1 MKPRDPLEPWLI
13 AGMAAIWVLAV
24 VVAVV
29 VVIDR
34 IEVG

>member
-13 AGMAAIWVLAV
+13 AGMAAIWVLAA

-34 IEVG
+34 IEAG